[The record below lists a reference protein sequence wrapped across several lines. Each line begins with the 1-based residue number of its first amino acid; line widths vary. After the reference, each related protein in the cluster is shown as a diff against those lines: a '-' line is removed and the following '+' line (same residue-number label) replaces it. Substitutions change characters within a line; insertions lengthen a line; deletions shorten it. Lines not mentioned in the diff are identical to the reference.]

1 MTQQRRL
8 ITARWQVIAIAAM
21 ASVASVAGLTVPHRA
36 LAATAA
42 DVARLD
48 APDRQQRLEQGAR
61 AEGHVVLYTSL
72 VVQQAAEPIQAAF
85 ERKYPFVKLEFFRA
99 NSAHLVQRVLA
110 ENRAGANRSDVVI
123 AGAGPALART
133 GFVQPFASPVLAA
146 YPKDHIGPDGSYAA
160 TRFSYQG
167 IGYNT
172 RLVKPEEAPQTYQ
185 DLLDPRWRGKMVWS
199 NSQETGAPFFITQI
213 RQIMG
218 EDKARDYLT
227 ALSRQNIATQSAS
240 IRSVL
245 DQVIAGEYA
254 IGISMA
260 LHHIGISQAKGA
272 PVGGTMPDPV
282 MARAEEIVL
291 LKAAPHPYAAMLLVD
306 FVLSED
312 GQKVFADAHYFP
324 AHPGVPPLP
333 EMRAFIP
340 HDHGK
345 AESIVDDDVLDRERA
360 RSSELF
366 RQLFQ

>member
-254 IGISMA
+254 MNLMAFNHHTVISA
-260 LHHIGISQAKGA
+260 RKGA
-272 PVGGTMPDPV
+272 PSGWIKMEPAPV
-282 MARAEEIVL
+282 ELDALGLV
-291 LKAAPHPYAAMLLVD
+291 KDAPHPNAAKLLLD
-306 FVLSED
+306 FLLSEE
-312 GQKVFADAHYFP
+312 GQKVFQKFDYLP
-324 AHPGVPPLP
+324 TLPSVPPTVAGLRPNEGSFKADFLNP
-333 EMRAFIP
+333 EFINRGVTEWQKIAQ
-340 HDHGK
+340 D
-345 AESIVDDDVLDRERA
+345 
-360 RSSELF
+360 LF
-366 RQLFQ
+366 R